1 MGKKVL
7 PSWST
12 VLRDLIRSLGK
23 EAKGMKKGKKFYRR
37 AVEGMKRA
45 GDTREEHIIKL
56 ELRNKLEAGDILGF
70 LVDESSGRVVMQPLV
85 DSGVEGSTTVERKNA
100 LRPKTDEKNPPQS
113 WRESATRTDVKTGLY
128 SKDEE
133 ETLKEAVRN
142 FAINRGLS
150 TEDYS
155 WIIQTGRGQRDEQS
169 LGVWSTVAQSLPRRT
184 IKSVAAAG
192 VRLFHPFANKGAW
205 TADEDASL
213 RAMVESIGT
222 KWTKISHA
230 IERTPESCRFR
241 WREIKNAGTI
251 RSGSWS
257 KEEEDRL
264 VEAVQKYGKPR
275 SLKGNTTVKRKR
287 DDRVIL
293 PDRRVILDDINWQA
307 VVAHVRTRS
316 RIQCITKW
324 YLRLGPTMIERGEWA
339 KGDDKKL
346 LKALWNSVGMEGNV
360 LEHEISWDSLVEG
373 RTADQAKRRWQQM
386 RKNVQ
391 NNKDYEFHDLVRT
404 LAKNHL
410 NI

>member
-1 MGKKVL
+1 MDKKVL
-7 PSWST
+7 PSWSE
-12 VLRDLIRSLGK
+12 VLRGLVRSLGK

-37 AVEGMKRA
+37 AVEEMKRA
-45 GDTREEHIIKL
+45 GDTREYHVIKS
-56 ELRNKLEAGDILGF
+56 ELRDKLEAGDILGF
-70 LVDESSGRVVMQPLV
+70 LVDESTGRVVMQRV
-85 DSGVEGSTTVERKNA
+85 DSGAEGSATVEKKRRLN
-100 LRPKTDEKNPPQS
+100 LQTSEQNRTQS
-113 WRESATRTDVKTGLY
+113 WRESTMRTDVKTGLY
-128 SKDEE
+128 SKAEE

-142 FAINRGLS
+142 FAISRGLS

-155 WIIQTGRGQRDEQS
+155 WVIQAGRGQRDQQS
-169 LGVWSTVAQSLPRRT
+169 LGVWSTVAQSLPQRT

-192 VRLFHPFANKGAW
+192 VRLLHPFANKGAW

-213 RAMVESIGT
+213 RAMVESMGT

-241 WREIKNAGTI
+241 WREIKNAATI
-251 RSGSWS
+251 HSGSWS

-264 VEAVQKYGKPR
+264 VEAVEKYGKPR
-275 SLKGNTTVKRKR
+275 SLKGNTTVKRQR
-287 DDRVIL
+287 DDNVIL

-307 VVAHVRTRS
+307 VVAYVRTRS
-316 RIQCITKW
+316 RIQCVTKW

-346 LKALWNSVGMEGNV
+346 LQALWNRVGLEGNV
-360 LEHEISWDSLVEG
+360 LEHEINWHALVEG

-404 LAKNHL
+404 LANTFL
-410 NI
+410 S